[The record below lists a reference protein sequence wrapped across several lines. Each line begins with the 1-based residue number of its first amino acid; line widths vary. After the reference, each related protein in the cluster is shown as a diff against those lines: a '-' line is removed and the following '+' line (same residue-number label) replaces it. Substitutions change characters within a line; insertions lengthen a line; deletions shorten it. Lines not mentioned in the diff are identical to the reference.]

1 VKFIVVVCVC
11 LCVCSRCFTR
21 SVRTKFSSEINPS
34 QLAFLGRVCDFFSNV
49 EMSSSRFR
57 YRSRDTLQDPEIILL
72 ASIPDLFVAVDGNAG
87 IESEFHSSYAIPRH
101 VPIDGGVFGSFI
113 ALGYPEVFPWRINQ
127 MYFREL
133 PP

>member
-1 VKFIVVVCVC
+1 VPASPTVEYLLELFFDVACERDIFLVC
-11 LCVCSRCFTR
+11 
-21 SVRTKFSSEINPS
+21 
-34 QLAFLGRVCDFFSNV
+34 GFFVNV
-49 EMSSSRFR
+49 EISSRFR
-57 YRSRDTLQDPEIILL
+57 YRSRDTTLQEPEIILL

-87 IESEFHSSYAIPRH
+87 IESEFHSTHAIPRH

-113 ALGYPEVFPWRINQ
+113 PLGYPEVFPWRINQ